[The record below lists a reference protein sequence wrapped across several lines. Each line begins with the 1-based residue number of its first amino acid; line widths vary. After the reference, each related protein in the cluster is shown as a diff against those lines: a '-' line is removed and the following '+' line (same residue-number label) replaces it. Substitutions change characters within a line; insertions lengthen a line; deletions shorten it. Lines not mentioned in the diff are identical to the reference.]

1 MERPVYRVHHVRH
14 LSESASVLRFDRHGF
29 LFEPGQYV
37 NLGLKGSIAMRE
49 YSIYSGAGDPF
60 LEVLIRAVEGGLVSR
75 ALRRCEPGD
84 ALSVEGPYGS
94 FVTDPEERGSAKFLF
109 IGTGT
114 GISPFHCLVRSYPGI
129 DYMILHGV
137 RTAEECFDSDVFDSS
152 RYLSCVTRSDRRR
165 LSRQGHHAPSGA
177 SAGSGMPLLPVR
189 QQRHD
194 LRGLRH
200 PEGPRGAQ
208 GPPSRGDILL
218 TTLLREKGA

>member
-75 ALRRCEPGD
+75 ALRRCKPGD
-84 ALSVEGPYGS
+84 PLSVEGPYGS

-137 RTAEECFDSDVFDSS
+137 RTAEECFDSDAFDSS
-152 RYLSCVTRSDRRR
+152 RYLSCVTRSAGGGFPGRVTTR
-165 LSRQGHHAPSGA
+165 LRET
-177 SAGSGMPLLPVR
+177 SADPACRCYLCGNSDMIYEAYAI
-189 QQRHD
+189 
-194 LRGLRH
+194 LRGR
-200 PEGPRGAQ
+200 GVPRDHLHAE
-208 GPPSRGDILL
+208 IYF
-218 TTLLREKGA
+218 

>member
-152 RYLSCVTRSDRRR
+152 RYLSCITRSAGGGFPGRVTMR
-165 LSRQGHHAPSGA
+165 LRERPPDPACRCYLCGNSDMIYEAYA
-177 SAGSGMPLLPVR
+177 I
-189 QQRHD
+189 
-194 LRGLRH
+194 LRGR
-200 PEGPRGAQ
+200 GVPRDHLHAE
-208 GPPSRGDILL
+208 IYF
-218 TTLLREKGA
+218 

>member
-75 ALRRCEPGD
+75 ALRRCKPGD
-84 ALSVEGPYGS
+84 PLSVEGPYGS

-137 RTAEECFDSDVFDSS
+137 RTAEECFDSDAFDSS
-152 RYLSCVTRSDRRR
+152 RYLSCVTRSAGGGFPGRVTTR
-165 LSRQGHHAPSGA
+165 LRERPPDPACRCYLCGNSDMIYEAYA
-177 SAGSGMPLLPVR
+177 I
-189 QQRHD
+189 
-194 LRGLRH
+194 LRGR
-200 PEGPRGAQ
+200 GVPRDHLHAE
-208 GPPSRGDILL
+208 IYF
-218 TTLLREKGA
+218 